1 MLTLKRTYYD
11 ARDRYGARTEGVI
24 VLPNGS
30 EIKTLERPW
39 KGNKPFV
46 SCIPEGEYIV
56 LRDHIGKHR
65 YYAVQD
71 VLDRSAIEIHPANTV
86 NQLQGCI
93 APCLFLEKGVARHS
107 TEACLK
113 LIELFGEDGFHLLI
127 TS

>member
-1 MLTLKRTYYD
+1 MLTLKRTYFD

-24 VLPNGS
+24 TLPDGS

-39 KGNKPFV
+39 KGNKPYV

-56 LRDHIGKHR
+56 KRDHTGKHR
-65 YYAVQD
+65 YFAVQE
-71 VLDRSAIEIHPANTV
+71 VEGRSAIEIHPANTV
-86 NQLQGCI
+86 NQLLGCI
-93 APCLFLEKGVARHS
+93 APCLYLEKGVARHS

-113 LIELFGEDGFHLLI
+113 LIELYGENSFHLLI

>member
-56 LRDHIGKHR
+56 LRDHTGKYR

-71 VLDRSAIEIHPANTV
+71 VLDRSAIEFHPANTV